1 MCFGVNVGL
10 DTRCVHRKFQVC
22 RLSTKKSYIRKIV
35 RKEKSLKPGNVRAL
49 TGLFCVASQN
59 PGRIVWP
66 QVCQIC
72 TSQTEKFSRY
82 RLILYFSPIKY

>member
-22 RLSTKKSYIRKIV
+22 RLSTKKVSYIRKIV
-35 RKEKSLKPGNVRAL
+35 RKEKSLKLGNVRAL

-59 PGRIVWP
+59 
-66 QVCQIC
+66 
-72 TSQTEKFSRY
+72 
-82 RLILYFSPIKY
+82 SPVAR